1 MIYMFKQKKR
11 PAKDYSYMG
20 FKQLRRLQR
29 ELDGKDAQQN
39 LNKTQRE
46 NLERQLRNNRETEY
60 TRIRNYLD
68 SQIPVGHRNNH
79 HLHKRMQELDPF

>member
-1 MIYMFKQKKR
+1 MFKQKKR

-39 LNKTQRE
+39 LNKIQKE
-46 NLERQLRNNRETEY
+46 NLE
-60 TRIRNYLD
+60 
-68 SQIPVGHRNNH
+68 
-79 HLHKRMQELDPF
+79 

>member
-1 MIYMFKQKKR
+1 MFKQKKR

-39 LNKTQRE
+39 LNKTQQE

-79 HLHKRMQELDPF
+79 RLHKRMQELDPF

>member
-1 MIYMFKQKKR
+1 MFKQKKK

-20 FKQLRRLQR
+20 FAQLRRLKR

-39 LNKTQRE
+39 LNKIQRE
-46 NLERQLRNNRETEY
+46 NLERQVRNNRETEY

-68 SQIPVGHRNNH
+68 SQVPVGHRNQH
-79 HLHKRMQELDPF
+79 HLQKRMHELEPF